1 MIEEIKTF
9 WYKLSDKV
17 RFVLVGAF
25 NFCMSYIIYA
35 GLLYFALGE
44 KYYQI
49 SLALAWVI
57 SSVISFTTQKNL
69 VFCSKGNVFNQ
80 YAKCCITWFFSYLLN
95 AFFLWL
101 LVQKLL
107 INPYLGQIVAIGFCA
122 VFNYLLFKTF
132 AFRKQ

>member
-1 MIEEIKTF
+1 
-9 WYKLSDKV
+9 
-17 RFVLVGAF
+17 
-25 NFCMSYIIYA
+25 MSYIIYA

-95 AFFLWL
+95 AFLLWL